1 MTEEEEQKIEEQPVE
16 EQVEEAPVE
25 EAPVDEAPVEEEPV
39 EEEPVNTNEAL
50 IASVDPK
57 LLEAAEH
64 LVVNAP
70 PGEFDDCIHALSG
83 FVSDP
88 KIAQAAKAAY
98 LEKWMVAN
106 CLPVQV
112 GDKTAMLCEEASLG
126 NGKYIEPNSM
136 KTFRYNFEDR
146 KAVELN
152 DDPIQST
159 SLREVIQST
168 IQKFSSTTLRNGCC
182 GVYDSSE
189 GVSIIMSG
197 SSISKENFRTGSL
210 LMRFTYHEGHLKGS
224 ISLHAHFYENGNA
237 MGSQTSE
244 YDEQVSGADEGQIA
258 SNILKKISTMYNDWT
273 TKMANGF
280 ELLKSEGLNILRRR
294 LPKTQTKVNWRQE
307 IIGAAA
313 MPTGKR

>member
-1 MTEEEEQKIEEQPVE
+1 MTEEEEQKIEEPPAE
-16 EQVEEAPVE
+16 EEPPAAEEPA
-25 EAPVDEAPVEEEPV
+25 VEEEPV
-39 EEEPVNTNEAL
+39 DTNAEL

-57 LLEAAEH
+57 LLDAAGR
-64 LVVNAP
+64 LVVDAP

-112 GDKTAMLCEEASLG
+112 GDKTAMLCTEASLG

-136 KTFRYNFEDR
+136 KPFKYNFEER
-146 KAVELN
+146 KAVEL
-152 DDPIQST
+152 DDAPIEST

-168 IQKFSSTTLRNGCC
+168 IQKFSQTTLRNGCC

-189 GVSIIMSG
+189 GVAIIMSG

-210 LMRFTYHEGHLKGS
+210 LMRFTYNNGRLKGY

-237 MGSQTSE
+237 MGAQTSE
-244 YDEQVSGADEGQIA
+244 YDKAVSGADDGQIA
-258 SNILKKISTMYNDWT
+258 SNILKEISSMYNDWT

-294 LPKTQTKVNWRQE
+294 LPKTQTKVNWRHE
-307 IIGAAA
+307 IIGSAA

>member
-1 MTEEEEQKIEEQPVE
+1 MTEEEEQKIEEQPPAE
-16 EQVEEAPVE
+16 EEP
-25 EAPVDEAPVEEEPV
+25 PAPVEEEPPAPV
-39 EEEPVNTNEAL
+39 EEEPAVDPNAEL

-57 LLEAAEH
+57 LLDAAGR
-64 LVVNAP
+64 LVVDAP

-126 NGKYIEPNSM
+126 NGKYIEPNTM
-136 KTFRYNFEDR
+136 KPFKYNFDER
-146 KAVELN
+146 KAIEL
-152 DDPIQST
+152 DDEPIQST

-168 IQKFSSTTLRNGCC
+168 IQKFSQTTLRNGCC
-182 GVYDSSE
+182 GVYDSNE
-189 GVSIIMSG
+189 AVAIIMSG

-210 LMRFTYHEGHLKGS
+210 LMRFTYSDGHLKGY

-244 YDEQVSGADEGQIA
+244 YDKQVSGADEGQIA
-258 SNILKKISTMYNDWT
+258 SNILKEISSMYNDWQ

-294 LPKTQTKVNWRQE
+294 LPKTQTKVNWRHE
-307 IIGAAA
+307 IIGSAA